1 MRTLDKKQMLNMWE
15 RLDRVQEVTLK
26 AVAAVPDGRWNW
38 KPCPQVR
45 TVKELVRHIYAW
57 ERLWA
62 RAAKSGVLTQ
72 KDAEKEERTE
82 FKEPR
87 ELIAYAR
94 KVHREAT
101 GIVKKLTERDLKRKV
116 KLFFGMELPASV
128 CIATVYDEHWHHRGQ
143 LYVYLRLL
151 GVEPPFVYGTD

>member
-1 MRTLDKKQMLNMWE
+1 MDKKQMLDMWE
-15 RLDRVQEVTLK
+15 KLGNSQKVTLK
-26 AVAAVPDGRWNW
+26 AVASIPDGRLDWR
-38 KPCPQVR
+38 PCPQVR
-45 TVKELVRHIYAW
+45 TVKELVRHIFVW

-72 KDAEKEERTE
+72 KDAEKEESTAL
-82 FKEPR
+82 KDKR
-87 ELIAYAR
+87 ELAAYAKR
-94 KVHREAT
+94 VHKEAT
-101 GIVKKLTERDLKRKV
+101 GIVKKLTERNLKRKV

-128 CIATVYDEHWHHRGQ
+128 CIATIYDEHWHHRGQ

>member
-1 MRTLDKKQMLNMWE
+1 MDKKQILNLWAQLN
-15 RLDRVQEVTLK
+15 RTQSVTHK
-26 AVAAVPDGRWNW
+26 AIAAIPDGRLNW

-62 RAAKSGVLTQ
+62 RAARSGVMTQ

-82 FKEPR
+82 FKDPK
-87 ELIAYAR
+87 ELIAYA
-94 KVHREAT
+94 KKSHKEAT
-101 GIVKKLTERDLKRKV
+101 AIVKKLTERDLKKPV
-116 KLFFGMELPASV
+116 KLFFGMELPAHV
-128 CIATVYDEHWHHRGQ
+128 CIATIYDELWHHRGQ

-151 GVEPPFVYGTD
+151 GVEPPFIYGTE

>member
-1 MRTLDKKQMLNMWE
+1 MDKKQILSLWS
-15 RLDRVQEVTLK
+15 RLDETQAVTHK
-26 AVAAVPDGRWNW
+26 AIAAIPEGRLNW

-62 RAAKSGVLTQ
+62 RAAKSGGLTQ

-101 GIVKKLTERDLKRKV
+101 GIVKKLAERDLKRKV
-116 KLFFGMELPASV
+116 KLFFGMELPASG
-128 CIATVYDEHWHHRGQ
+128 CIATIYDEHWHHRGQ

-151 GVEPPFVYGTD
+151 GVDPPFVYGSD